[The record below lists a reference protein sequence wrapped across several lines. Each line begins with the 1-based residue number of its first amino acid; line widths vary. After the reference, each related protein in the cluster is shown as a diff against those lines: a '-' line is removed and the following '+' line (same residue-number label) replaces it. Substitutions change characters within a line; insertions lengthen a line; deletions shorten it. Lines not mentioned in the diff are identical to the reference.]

1 MFPTETEPP
10 ASNVYSYNTQL
21 GPETEDNERIDTL
34 LKTLLE
40 EAEREDQ
47 DIRRRP
53 LREAKRNECYFS
65 NMQKFFYDEVARDY
79 RALESVVKEIEELED
94 IKQINIYRPF
104 MESLIAALSVSLP
117 NVEFTPDDSED
128 TDDVETAE
136 AY

>member
-1 MFPTETEPP
+1 MYPAPAETNISLDIPPEPIEP
-10 ASNVYSYNTQL
+10 MK
-21 GPETEDNERIDTL
+21 GEDDERVDTL

-53 LREAKRNECYFS
+53 LREAKRNECYFA

-104 MESLIAALSVSLP
+104 MESL
-117 NVEFTPDDSED
+117 
-128 TDDVETAE
+128 
-136 AY
+136 